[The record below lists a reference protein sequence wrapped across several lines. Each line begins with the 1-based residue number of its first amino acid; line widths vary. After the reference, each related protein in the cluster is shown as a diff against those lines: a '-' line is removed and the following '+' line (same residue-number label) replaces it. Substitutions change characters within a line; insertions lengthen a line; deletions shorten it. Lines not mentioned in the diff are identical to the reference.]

1 MTSNPI
7 VSNTKVSQI
16 ISQYPQTVPVFLQ
29 YGCPDMSR
37 GLFKMMSKMMPL
49 KWAAVVHRIPLDE
62 LLQKLNDIAK
72 ADK

>member
-7 VSNTKVSQI
+7 VSNTKASQI
-16 ISQYPQTVPVFLQ
+16 ISQYHQTVPVFLQ

-37 GLFKMMSKMMPL
+37 GLFKMMPL
-49 KWAAVVHRIPLDE
+49 KWAVVVRRIPLDE
-62 LLQKLNDIAK
+62 LLQNLNDIAK